1 MARGKERAAATMTTT
16 TTINLSAVRQ
26 GESVRVRGIEG
37 GHTFLS
43 RLASLGFTP
52 GVLLRVVQN
61 VGRGPLIVNLRD
73 TRVALGRGE
82 ASKIVVQRLQ
92 AGDHEP

>member
-1 MARGKERAAATMTTT
+1 MITTV
-16 TTINLSAVRQ
+16 NLSAIRE
-26 GESVRVRGIEG
+26 GESVRVQGIEG
-37 GHTFLS
+37 GQSFLS

-61 VGRGPLIVNLRD
+61 FGRGPLIVNLRD

-82 ASKIVVQRLQ
+82 ASKIVVERLP
-92 AGDHEP
+92 GSSGGR